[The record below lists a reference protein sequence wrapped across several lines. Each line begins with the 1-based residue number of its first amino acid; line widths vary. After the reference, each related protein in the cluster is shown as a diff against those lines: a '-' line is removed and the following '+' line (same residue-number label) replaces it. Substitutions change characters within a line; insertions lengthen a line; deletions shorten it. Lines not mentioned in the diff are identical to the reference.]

1 MFVMALI
8 TDTTAITVAT
18 GITVMKISNLVDL
31 HCHILPAIDDG
42 SPSLEASLELARQ
55 AVADGIR
62 YILATPHHMDRH
74 YLNHAGDVA
83 TAVKAFQAE
92 LDANDIPLTIFPG
105 QEVHLNGQLMKNV
118 DDLLGID
125 TSRHYLLLEL
135 PHEMVPSYLDEMIF
149 QLSCE
154 GVTPVIAHPERN
166 AQIIAEPQRLYKL
179 AENGCLAQ
187 VTATSLVGNFGKQ
200 VQRTAKEFVKC
211 GLVQVV
217 ASDAHALKN
226 RGFEMTKAYQVL
238 NEMNSKYPERF
249 ATNARN
255 LLNGDKIK
263 ARRIEVPRKQRKHWL
278 S

>member
-1 MFVMALI
+1 MV
-8 TDTTAITVAT
+8 TTVAT
-18 GITVMKISNLVDL
+18 GTTAMKINNLVDL

-74 YLNHAGDVA
+74 YLNHASDVVA
-83 TAVKAFQAE
+83 AVEAFQAE
-92 LDANDIPLTIFPG
+92 LDVNDIPLTIFPG
-105 QEVHLNGQLMKNV
+105 QEVHLNGQLMENI
-118 DDLLGID
+118 DDLLGMD
-125 TSRHYLLLEL
+125 TGRHYLLLEL

-154 GVTPVIAHPERN
+154 GITPVIAHPERN

-179 AENGCLAQ
+179 AENGILAQ
-187 VTATSLVGNFGKQ
+187 VTATSLVGTFGEQ

-217 ASDAHALKN
+217 ASDAHTLKN
-226 RGFEMTKAYQVL
+226 RGFAMTKAYQVL
-238 NEMNSKYPERF
+238 NEMDPQYPEYF
-249 ATNARN
+249 ATNARD
-255 LLNGDKIK
+255 LLNGEQIDIGG
-263 ARRIEVPRKQRKHWL
+263 IEIPRNQRKHWL
-278 S
+278 F

>member
-1 MFVMALI
+1 MVITAIVAVMG
-8 TDTTAITVAT
+8 TTA
-18 GITVMKISNLVDL
+18 MKINNLVDL

-74 YLNHAGDVA
+74 YLNHAGDVYA
-83 TAVKAFQAE
+83 AVKAFQAE

-105 QEVHLNGQLMKNV
+105 QEVHLNGQLMENV

-125 TSRHYLLLEL
+125 ASRHYLLLEL

-154 GVTPVIAHPERN
+154 GITPVIAHPERN

-179 AENGCLAQ
+179 IEDGSLA
-187 VTATSLVGNFGKQ
+187 
-200 VQRTAKEFVKC
+200 
-211 GLVQVV
+211 
-217 ASDAHALKN
+217 
-226 RGFEMTKAYQVL
+226 
-238 NEMNSKYPERF
+238 
-249 ATNARN
+249 
-255 LLNGDKIK
+255 
-263 ARRIEVPRKQRKHWL
+263 
-278 S
+278 

>member
-1 MFVMALI
+1 MVI
-8 TDTTAITVAT
+8 TAIVAVM
-18 GITVMKISNLVDL
+18 GITVMKTNNLVDL

-74 YLNHAGDVA
+74 YLNHAGDVSA
-83 TAVKAFQAE
+83 AVKTFQAE

-105 QEVHLNGQLMKNV
+105 QEVHLNGQLMENI

-125 TSRHYLLLEL
+125 ASRHYLLLEL

-154 GVTPVIAHPERN
+154 GITPVIAHPERN

-179 AENGCLAQ
+179 AEDGVLAQ
-187 VTATSLVGNFGKQ
+187 VTATSLVGTFGEQ

-217 ASDAHALKN
+217 ASDAHTLKN
-226 RGFEMTKAYQVL
+226 RGFAMTKAYQVL
-238 NEMNSKYPERF
+238 NEMDSQYPERF

>member
-1 MFVMALI
+1 MVITAIVAVMG
-8 TDTTAITVAT
+8 TTA
-18 GITVMKISNLVDL
+18 MKINNLVDL

-42 SPSLEASLELARQ
+42 SPSLEVLLELARQ

-74 YLNHAGDVA
+74 YLNHAGDVYA
-83 TAVKAFQAE
+83 AVKAFQAE

-105 QEVHLNGQLMKNV
+105 QEVHLNGQLMENV

-125 TSRHYLLLEL
+125 ASRHYLLLEL

-154 GVTPVIAHPERN
+154 GITPVIAHPERN

-179 AENGCLAQ
+179 AEDGVLEQ
-187 VTATSLVGNFGKQ
+187 VTATSLVGAFGKQ

-217 ASDAHALKN
+217 ASDAHTLKN
-226 RGFEMTKAYQVL
+226 RGFAMTKAYDVL
-238 NEMNSKYPERF
+238 NEMNSEYPERF

>member
-1 MFVMALI
+1 MVITAIVAVMG
-8 TDTTAITVAT
+8 TTA
-18 GITVMKISNLVDL
+18 MKINNLVDL
-31 HCHILPAIDDG
+31 HCHILPIIDDG

-74 YLNHAGDVA
+74 YLNHAGDVVA
-83 TAVKAFQAE
+83 AVKVFQAE

-249 ATNARN
+249 ATSARA
-255 LLNGDKIK
+255 LLNGEQI
-263 ARRIEVPRKQRKHWL
+263 AIGRVVVPEKRKKFWL
-278 S
+278 F

>member
-1 MFVMALI
+1 MVTMV
-8 TDTTAITVAT
+8 TTVAT
-18 GITVMKISNLVDL
+18 GTTAMKIDNLVDL

-83 TAVKAFQAE
+83 TAVKVFQAE

-105 QEVHLNGQLMKNV
+105 QEVHLNGQLMENI

-154 GVTPVIAHPERN
+154 GITPVIAHPERN

-179 AENGCLAQ
+179 VEDGVLAQ
-187 VTATSLVGNFGKQ
+187 VTATSLVGAFGEQ

-217 ASDAHALKN
+217 ASDAHTLKN
-226 RGFEMTKAYQVL
+226 RGFAMTKAYQVL
-238 NEMNSKYPERF
+238 NEMDSQYPERF

-255 LLNGDKIK
+255 LLNGEQI
-263 ARRIEVPRKQRKHWL
+263 AIGRVVVPEKQKRFWL
-278 S
+278 F

>member
-1 MFVMALI
+1 MVTMV
-8 TDTTAITVAT
+8 TTVAT
-18 GITVMKISNLVDL
+18 GTTAMKINNLVDL

-62 YILATPHHMDRH
+62 YILAIPHHMDRH

-83 TAVKAFQAE
+83 AAVKAFQAE

-105 QEVHLNGQLMKNV
+105 QEVHLNGQLMENI

-125 TSRHYLLLEL
+125 TGRRYLLLEL

-154 GVTPVIAHPERN
+154 GITPVIAHPERN
-166 AQIIAEPQRLYKL
+166 VQIIAEPQRLYKL
-179 AENGCLAQ
+179 AEDGVLAQ
-187 VTATSLVGNFGKQ
+187 VTATSLVGTFGDQ

-217 ASDAHALKN
+217 ASDAHTLKN
-226 RGFEMTKAYQVL
+226 RGFAMTKAYEVL

-249 ATNARN
+249 ATNARD
-255 LLNGDKIK
+255 LLNGEQIDSGKVLI
-263 ARRIEVPRKQRKHWL
+263 PRKQKKFWL
-278 S
+278 F

>member
-1 MFVMALI
+1 M
-8 TDTTAITVAT
+8 TVAT
-18 GITVMKISNLVDL
+18 GTTAMKINNLVDL

-83 TAVKAFQAE
+83 AAVKVFQAE

-105 QEVHLNGQLMKNV
+105 QEVHLNGQLMENIG
-118 DDLLGID
+118 DLLGID

-154 GVTPVIAHPERN
+154 GITPVIAHPERN

-179 AENGCLAQ
+179 VEDGGLAQ
-187 VTATSLVGNFGKQ
+187 VTATSLVGAFGEQ

-217 ASDAHALKN
+217 ASDAHTLKN
-226 RGFEMTKAYQVL
+226 RGFAMTKAYQVL
-238 NEMNSKYPERF
+238 NEMDSQYPERF

-255 LLNGDKIK
+255 LLNGEQI
-263 ARRIEVPRKQRKHWL
+263 AIGRVVVPEKQKRFWL
-278 S
+278 L

>member
-1 MFVMALI
+1 MV
-8 TDTTAITVAT
+8 ITVIAVVM
-18 GITVMKISNLVDL
+18 GITVMKINNLVDL

-42 SPSLEASLELARQ
+42 SPSLEASLGLARQ

-74 YLNHAGDVA
+74 YLNHAYDVE

-92 LDANDIPLTIFPG
+92 LNENDIPLTVFPG
-105 QEVHLNGQLMKNV
+105 QEVHLNGQLMENV

-125 TSRHYLLLEL
+125 TSRNYLLLEL

-154 GVTPVIAHPERN
+154 GITPVIAHPERN
-166 AQIIAEPQRLYKL
+166 TQIIAEPQRLYKL
-179 AENGCLAQ
+179 VENGVLAQ
-187 VTATSLVGNFGKQ
+187 VTATSLVGTFGEQ

-217 ASDAHALKN
+217 ASDAHTLKN
-226 RGFEMTKAYQVL
+226 RGFAMSKAYDVL
-238 NEMNSKYPERF
+238 NEMNSEYPERF
-249 ATNARN
+249 ATNARD
-255 LLNGDKIK
+255 LLNGEQIEMG
-263 ARRIEVPRKQRKHWL
+263 RILVPKKQKKFWL
-278 S
+278 F